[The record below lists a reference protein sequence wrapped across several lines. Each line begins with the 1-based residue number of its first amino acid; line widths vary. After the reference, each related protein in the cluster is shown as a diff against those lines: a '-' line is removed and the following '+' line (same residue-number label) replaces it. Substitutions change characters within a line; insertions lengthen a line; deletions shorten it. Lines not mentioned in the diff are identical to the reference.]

1 MSWSIS
7 LAGPAGSAEG
17 APGSLISF
25 RRCMVW
31 PGRDGSPLELG
42 GLSVPGDNRGSDR
55 PYPRWAGCCGWTGG
69 AEAAAAAPHRAST
82 KADGQRLDTAP
93 VPGSPPRGKRLH
105 PRPARPRAWPSAGAP
120 RRMRAGRTAM
130 TPVLLLSAVAAA
142 TCPGCRNAHLPG
154 TIREPLQITVMRDWS
169 AVAAQMNWY
178 GRHQL

>member
-93 VPGSPPRGKRLH
+93 VPGSPPRGETT
-105 PRPARPRAWPSAGAP
+105 PSAAGSPAGLAVSGCTTPDARLPDRDDTSPAP
-120 RRMRAGRTAM
+120 LRSCGGHMSW
-130 TPVLLLSAVAAA
+130 L
-142 TCPGCRNAHLPG
+142 
-154 TIREPLQITVMRDWS
+154 
-169 AVAAQMNWY
+169 
-178 GRHQL
+178 